1 MKNSVTFREKIG
13 YGFGDMASSMF
24 WKIFGM
30 YLLFFYTKVFGI
42 TPAAAGTMFLVT
54 RIWDSLNDPIM
65 GLLADRTRSR
75 WGRYRPYLLWGAFPF
90 AAVGVLTFWTPDFG
104 MTGKLAWAYITYTAM
119 MMVYTMVNVPYASL
133 LGVMTPDTK
142 IRNTFSSYR
151 MFFAYGGQ
159 SGDLH
164 AVAAAGGFLCRTARR
179 RRYRPV
185 ERERRGERRGH
196 IGDAGGVDLRRGRYR
211 SDLRPA
217 FLALL
222 PLDARTDSGRRRAA
236 GGGIGRPRPEKPGPQ
251 RSVVDSSGRRSGG
264 AAVQLDPRRGSDFL
278 FHGLCSERL

>member
-1 MKNSVTFREKIG
+1 MG
-13 YGFGDMASSMF
+13 ALSS
-24 WKIFGM
+24 
-30 YLLFFYTKVFGI
+30 L
-42 TPAAAGTMFLVT
+42 P
-54 RIWDSLNDPIM
+54 
-65 GLLADRTRSR
+65 
-75 WGRYRPYLLWGAFPF
+75 
-90 AAVGVLTFWTPDFG
+90 AVGCLSLRRGRSADVLDSRFRDDGETGVGLYHLYGHDDGLYDGQRPLCLATRGDDARYEDTQYVFLLPDV
-104 MTGKLAWAYITYTAM
+104 LR
-119 MMVYTMVNVPYASL
+119 L
-133 LGVMTPDTK
+133 C
-142 IRNTFSSYR
+142 
-151 MFFAYGGQ
+151 GQ

-222 PLDARTDSGRRRAA
+222 PLDARTDSDRRRAA

-264 AAVQLDPRRGSDFL
+264 AAVQLDPRRSSDFL